1 MKKLVVAAGVAIL
14 LASQI
19 SGCANMTYPW
29 SEKVVEMQKMPA
41 IDPQLASLNSVADQV
56 SSQLDKLIRLERG
69 LPESG
74 IEQASSVS
82 MLKTPVFV
90 QWDGSGED
98 LVSGLSKKIGFRFI
112 KTGQSPFTPIIVP
125 VDGKSRS
132 VEAVLRIVADR
143 MGSSAEIKVSEK
155 QKTIEV
161 AYRKN

>member
-1 MKKLVVAAGVAIL
+1 
-14 LASQI
+14 
-19 SGCANMTYPW
+19 
-29 SEKVVEMQKMPA
+29 
-41 IDPQLASLNSVADQV
+41 
-56 SSQLDKLIRLERG
+56 
-69 LPESG
+69 
-74 IEQASSVS
+74 

-143 MGSSAEIKVSEK
+143 MGSAAEIKVSEK